1 MSDAGPRARLR
12 RITVVGLAAVYAAP
26 FMALVV
32 RAAADS
38 WRYPAI
44 VPQHLGTRGMDYL
57 LSTSGGAWPALRNSL
72 LVAFVTTAA
81 AVVLAWPAS
90 RVLARGTPPVRAAL
104 LMLLALPLLVPP
116 LAVGHGLSTWLLRWG
131 LADSL
136 IGLVA
141 AHLVYVLPYV
151 ALLLAV
157 GFTGRVTRLEEA
169 AATLG
174 ATHIGRLRYVTLPA
188 VAPALTFATLLGFV
202 VSWSQYGTSLA
213 VAGGTP
219 LLPLVLIP
227 FTHTDPQ
234 IASTLALLFLGP
246 PLLALAAA
254 ARWGRH
260 R

>member
-1 MSDAGPRARLR
+1 MRDRRLHQAA
-12 RITVVGLAAVYAAP
+12 VGGLAALYAAP
-26 FMALVV
+26 LLLLVV
-32 RAAADS
+32 RAAADA

-44 VPQHLGTRGMDYL
+44 VPQELGTRGIAHV

-72 LVAFVTTAA
+72 AVALVTTALA
-81 AVVLAWPAS
+81 LLLAWPAS
-90 RVLARGTPPVRAAL
+90 RVLARGAPRVRVGL
-104 LMLLALPLLVPP
+104 LILIALPLLVPP

-157 GFTGRVTRLEEA
+157 GFTTRVTRLEEA
-169 AATLG
+169 AVTLG
-174 ATHIGRLRYVTLPA
+174 AGPAKRLRHVTIPA
-188 VAPALTFATLLGFV
+188 VAPALAFALLLGFL

-219 LLPLVLIP
+219 LLPLLLVP
-227 FTHTDPQ
+227 FVQHDPQ
-234 IASTLALLFLGP
+234 VASTLTLLFIAP
-246 PLLALAAA
+246 PLLALAVA
-254 ARWGRH
+254 ARWSRH

>member
-1 MSDAGPRARLR
+1 MPERRLR
-12 RITVVGLAAVYAAP
+12 RIATGGLAVLYAAP
-26 FMALVV
+26 FALLVV
-32 RAAADS
+32 RAAADV

-44 VPQHLGTRGMDYL
+44 LPQRLGTRGVGYL
-57 LSTSGGAWPALRNSL
+57 LSASGGAWPALRNSL
-72 LVAFVTTAA
+72 LVALVTTALA
-81 AVVLAWPAS
+81 LVLAWPAS
-90 RVLARGTPPVRAAL
+90 RVLARGTPRVRAGL
-104 LMLLALPLLVPP
+104 LVLVVLPLLVPP
-116 LAVGHGLSTWLLRWG
+116 LAVGHGLNAWLLRWG

-136 IGLVA
+136 AGLVA

-151 ALLLAV
+151 ALLLAA
-157 GFTGRVTRLEEA
+157 GFTGRIVRLEEA

-174 ATHIGRLRYVTLPA
+174 ATRASRLLHVTVPA
-188 VAPALTFATLLGFV
+188 AAPALAFALLVGFL

-219 LLPLVLIP
+219 LLPLVLVP
-227 FTHTDPQ
+227 FTQHDPQ
-234 IASTLALLFLGP
+234 IASALALLFLGP

>member
-1 MSDAGPRARLR
+1 MPERRFRRAA
-12 RITVVGLAAVYAAP
+12 VGVLAALYGAP
-26 FMALVV
+26 FALLVV
-32 RAAADS
+32 RAAADV

-44 VPQHLGTRGMDYL
+44 VPQRLGTRGLDQV
-57 LSTSGGAWPALRNSL
+57 LSTSGSAWPALRNSL
-72 LVAFVTTAA
+72 LVALATTALA
-81 AVVLAWPAS
+81 LVLAWPAS
-90 RVLARGTPPVRAAL
+90 RVLARGAPRVRIGL
-104 LMLLALPLLVPP
+104 IVLVALPLLVPP

-136 IGLVA
+136 VGLVG

-151 ALLLAV
+151 ALLLAT

-174 ATHIGRLRYVTLPA
+174 ASRVSRLRHVTVPA
-188 VAPALTFATLLGFV
+188 VAPALAFALLLGFL

-219 LLPLVLIP
+219 MLPLLLVP
-227 FTHTDPQ
+227 FVQHDPQ
-234 IASTLALLFLGP
+234 VASTLTLLFLAP
-246 PLLALAAA
+246 PVLALAVA

>member
-1 MSDAGPRARLR
+1 MPER
-12 RITVVGLAAVYAAP
+12 RWRSFAVSLLAALYAAP
-26 FMALVV
+26 FALLVV
-32 RAAADS
+32 RAAADV
-38 WRYPAI
+38 WRYPAV
-44 VPQHLGTRGMDYL
+44 VPQRLGTRGLDSV
-57 LSTSGGAWPALRNSL
+57 LSASGSAWPAARNSL
-72 LVAFVTTAA
+72 IVALVTTGLAL
-81 AVVLAWPAS
+81 VLAWPAS
-90 RVLARGTPPVRAAL
+90 RVLARGAPRIRAGL
-104 LMLLALPLLVPP
+104 LVLVALPLLVPP

-136 IGLVA
+136 TGLVA

-151 ALLLAV
+151 ALLLTA

-174 ATHIGRLRYVTLPA
+174 VGRVSRLRHVTFPA
-188 VAPALTFATLLGFV
+188 VAPALAFALLLGFL

-219 LLPLVLIP
+219 MLPLLLVP
-227 FTHTDPQ
+227 FVQHDPQ
-234 IASTLALLFLGP
+234 VASTLALLFMAP
-246 PLLALAAA
+246 PVLALVTA